1 MRGGSAGV
9 AARTVAACA
18 GAALAAGCGTAPMAE
33 PAHSAPTPA
42 RTVNPGQS
50 DIAADGPLGVR
61 ARPGCRGH
69 MSATPAGRMIV
80 ITLAGNGKRYCV
92 RVGDQLRVSLP
103 AGGASQWQQPLV
115 TGGGAVVTAPG
126 AASTPAGGTQGS
138 FAAARP
144 GQATMTSVLP
154 PCQYTVPA
162 RKNAFE
168 PADPLPTTN
177 LRRACPPGHRF
188 SALIIVLR

>member
-9 AARTVAACA
+9 AAWSVAACA
-18 GAALAAGCGTAPMAE
+18 GAALAAGCGTAPVAE

-50 DIAADGPLGVR
+50 GIATDGPLGVR
-61 ARPGCRGH
+61 AYPGCRG
-69 MSATPAGRMIV
+69 ATPAGRMIV

-92 RVGDQLRVSLP
+92 RVGDKLRVSLRP
-103 AGGASQWQQPLV
+103 SGASQWQQPLV
-115 TGGGAVVTAPG
+115 SGAGAVVTAPG

-177 LRRACPPGHRF
+177 LPRVCPPDHRF